1 MCLFSANVRDWSSSA
16 GHGFVS
22 WLWEECSSC
31 GRKATN
37 VPGHKKLKIRKVVRV
52 QILIS
57 FTVSLRQE
65 RSNYCHEQS
74 SSISLT
80 FLNANKH
87 LQLFRPRCAT
97 PQGGT
102 GIVVPVLLM
111 RNEPCCPGV
120 LSLNYKK
127 TSNSVL
133 VCDKPFPLAQS
144 GQGEMLIL
152 TGTIHIG
159 FWTGT
164 DSRLEGRLW
173 RMERGQTLLY
183 QLAGDNRSF
192 KNIVMVSF

>member
-1 MCLFSANVRDWSSSA
+1 MELVYVVGSGGKKDIQDLMPLEKRIKNLMCLFSANVRDWSSSA

-57 FTVSLRQE
+57 FTVFLRQE

-127 TSNSVL
+127 TVVTQCLYVTSLFHLLSL
-133 VCDKPFPLAQS
+133 
-144 GQGEMLIL
+144 
-152 TGTIHIG
+152 
-159 FWTGT
+159 
-164 DSRLEGRLW
+164 GR
-173 RMERGQTLLY
+173 E
-183 QLAGDNRSF
+183 
-192 KNIVMVSF
+192 KC

>member
-1 MCLFSANVRDWSSSA
+1 MSETEVLVLGMALC
-16 GHGFVS
+16 HGFERSV
-22 WLWEECSSC
+22 LPVAGKPQTCQV
-31 GRKATN
+31 T
-37 VPGHKKLKIRKVVRV
+37 KKLKIRKVVRV

-87 LQLFRPRCAT
+87 LQLFRPRRAT
-97 PQGGT
+97 PQSGT

-127 TSNSVL
+127 TVVTQCLYVTSLFHLLSL
-133 VCDKPFPLAQS
+133 
-144 GQGEMLIL
+144 
-152 TGTIHIG
+152 
-159 FWTGT
+159 
-164 DSRLEGRLW
+164 GR
-173 RMERGQTLLY
+173 E
-183 QLAGDNRSF
+183 
-192 KNIVMVSF
+192 KC